1 MKRKNLIFFMTDQQR
16 ADTLG
21 TVVNGQEITPNW
33 NALYADSVSFS
44 KAYDSCPLC
53 VPARTSLATG
63 MNPLHTGMLLND
75 LPGKYAKDNIPL
87 HEYLYR
93 NGYEVAHVGVNH
105 ISLNPK
111 LKDRIV
117 FSRWVDDESYREYA
131 EGKGL
136 DISRQPL
143 QCDYV
148 QENCEG
154 EYKKR
159 PYSNTKVMEWG
170 YSLEDFKDI
179 WFTDKAVEYIRSAHA
194 KPFALFVCLW
204 APHPPLTVPREYIGL
219 FPPESISLP
228 ENVGCANPDEP
239 LSYRTGAPRQL
250 ASNPPDK
257 GWAEAWSAH
266 AALSRLCDDQL
277 GRLLR
282 AVCEAGLAEDT
293 AIVCTTDHGEQ
304 LGQHNMYQKMEMY
317 ESAVRVPAIFHFPD
331 LEAKEYHTPI
341 SHLDFVPT
349 ILEYLIGGS
358 EQPAFDGISLLEY
371 MHEGCE
377 PPKRDIFSLYN
388 GNHQFGDTRRMIV
401 RYPYKLIYDGIDVEF
416 FNLEDDPLEMRN
428 LHADPAQHGI
438 IQEMMLA
445 LRDWSSAFGDKFV
458 SYEGFEDEA

>member
-131 EGKGL
+131 EGKGF

-179 WFTDKAVEYIRSAHA
+179 WFTDKAVEYMTWYMSLDEHRFLISAREFEYHW
-194 KPFALFVCLW
+194 ALLNEV
-204 APHPPLTVPREYIGL
+204 V
-219 FPPESISLP
+219 
-228 ENVGCANPDEP
+228 
-239 LSYRTGAPRQL
+239 
-250 ASNPPDK
+250 K
-257 GWAEAWSAH
+257 
-266 AALSRLCDDQL
+266 
-277 GRLLR
+277 
-282 AVCEAGLAEDT
+282 
-293 AIVCTTDHGEQ
+293 
-304 LGQHNMYQKMEMY
+304 KMEQY
-317 ESAVRVPAIFHFPD
+317 KSTLAPTYRDKLETLYD
-331 LEAKEYHTPI
+331 LY
-341 SHLDFVPT
+341 V
-349 ILEYLIGGS
+349 
-358 EQPAFDGISLLEY
+358 
-371 MHEGCE
+371 
-377 PPKRDIFSLYN
+377 KRMN
-388 GNHQFGDTRRMIV
+388 G
-401 RYPYKLIYDGIDVEF
+401 
-416 FNLEDDPLEMRN
+416 
-428 LHADPAQHGI
+428 
-438 IQEMMLA
+438 
-445 LRDWSSAFGDKFV
+445 
-458 SYEGFEDEA
+458 